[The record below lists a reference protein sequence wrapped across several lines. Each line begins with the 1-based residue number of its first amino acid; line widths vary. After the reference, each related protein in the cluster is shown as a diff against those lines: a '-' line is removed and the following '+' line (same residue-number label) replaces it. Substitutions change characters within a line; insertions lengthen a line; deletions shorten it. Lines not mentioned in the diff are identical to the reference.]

1 MTKEQFLNGTPF
13 SLNYD
18 YSKNITSTYV
28 YNNPNNGTEKGSLS
42 KEYRTNEG
50 KVLISDH
57 LLNIDKIGSKMI
69 TGYTFILDSKIVK
82 KIRYEDMVEFT
93 SA

>member
-18 YSKNITSTYV
+18 YSSDATYV
-28 YNNPNNGTEKGSLS
+28 YNIPSGGCKGSLS
-42 KEYRTNEG
+42 REYRAKDGTI
-50 KVLISDH
+50 VLSDH
-57 LLNIDKIGSKMI
+57 LMNIDKIGRKVI
-69 TGYTFILDSKIVK
+69 TAYCFIIGSKIVK
-82 KIRYEDMVEFT
+82 KIRFEDMVEFT

>member
-1 MTKEQFLNGTPF
+1 MTKEQFLNEIPF

-18 YSKNITSTYV
+18 YSSEATYV
-28 YNNPNNGTEKGSLS
+28 YNNPNNGTDKGSLS

-57 LLNIDKIGSKMI
+57 LMNIEKIGNKMI
-69 TGYTFILDSKIVK
+69 TGYTFIIDSKIVK
-82 KIRYEDMVEFT
+82 KIRFEDMVEFT

>member
-18 YSKNITSTYV
+18 YSSDATYV
-28 YNNPNNGTEKGSLS
+28 YNIPSGRDKGSLS
-42 KEYRTNEG
+42 REYRAKDGTV
-50 KVLISDH
+50 VLSDH
-57 LLNIDKIGSKMI
+57 LLNIEKIGNKMI

-82 KIRYEDMVEFT
+82 KIRFEDMVEFT

>member
-18 YSKNITSTYV
+18 YSSDATYV
-28 YNNPNNGTEKGSLS
+28 YNNPGRRDKGSLS
-42 KEYRTNEG
+42 REYRAKDGNV
-50 KVLISDH
+50 VLSDH
-57 LLNIDKIGSKMI
+57 LMNIEKIGRKMITAYCFIIGSKV
-69 TGYTFILDSKIVK
+69 VK
-82 KIRYEDMVEFT
+82 KIRFEDMVEFT